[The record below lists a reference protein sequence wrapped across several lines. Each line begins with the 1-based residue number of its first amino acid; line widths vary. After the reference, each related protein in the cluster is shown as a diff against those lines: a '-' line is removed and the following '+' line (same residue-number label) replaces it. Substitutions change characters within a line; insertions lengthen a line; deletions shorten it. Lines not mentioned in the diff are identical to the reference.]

1 MRGLVLILLLLAAAK
16 VGYQQYV
23 VSTAKTEIIVAA
35 YRDRATGACE
45 RASKLTRL
53 EPQPAWAKSG
63 DVRLVI
69 GKGSLDVSLWQVDNA
84 LWSARYKNPYLF
96 LTLPGEAR
104 KVYCEF
110 DIVQGVAS
118 VYRM

>member
-23 VSTAKTEIIVAA
+23 VSSAKTEIIVAA
-35 YRDRATGACE
+35 YKEKAAGACE
-45 RASKLTRL
+45 RVAKLNRI
-53 EPQPAWAKSG
+53 EPQAVWANAG

-84 LWSARYKNPYLF
+84 LWSARYKNAYLF
-96 LTLPGEAR
+96 LTMPGDAR

-110 DIVQGVAS
+110 DIVQGVAA
-118 VYRM
+118 VHRM

>member
-1 MRGLVLILLLLAAAK
+1 MRVLVFVLLLLAAAK

-35 YRDRATGACE
+35 YRDKGIGACE
-45 RASKLTRL
+45 RAAKLNL
-53 EPQPAWAKSG
+53 IGPQPAWSKA
-63 DVRLVI
+63 DEVRLVI
-69 GKGSLDVSLWQVDNA
+69 GKGSLDVGLWQVNDA
-84 LWSARYKNPYLF
+84 LWTARYKNPYLF
-96 LTLPGEAR
+96 FTAQSRPQ
-104 KVYCEF
+104 KVFCEF

>member
-1 MRGLVLILLLLAAAK
+1 MRALVIVLLLLAATK

-23 VSTAKTEIIVAA
+23 VSTAKTDIIVTA
-35 YRDRATGACE
+35 YREKGAGACE
-45 RASKLTRL
+45 RASKLNL
-53 EPQPAWAKSG
+53 IGPSPVWSKAD

-69 GKGSLDVSLWQVDNA
+69 GKGSLDVSVWQLDHSLWTARNKNA
-84 LWSARYKNPYLF
+84 YLF
-96 LTLPGEAR
+96 FTLPGR
-104 KVYCEF
+104 PQKVFCEF